1 MFLYTLTLPFPKT
14 LISFLPPFSL
24 PSIFLTYTI
33 TLSYFSLPLDFI
45 LSHIP
50 LSIFFI
56 YLYNMEKSIYTC
68 IYVCIYIYIYEKEC
82 VYYINIHMPIHV
94 FARYLIKKSCM

>member
-68 IYVCIYIYIYEKEC
+68 IYVCIYIYEKEC